1 MNFLIFFYFFTFSAN
16 FSKIDIF
23 HRSQFWALCNN
34 KNEFSRGQREG
45 DGGRDREGGKER
57 ERRRGGEREK
67 EGWRRKEGEGGR
79 GKKGVGERE
88 QVIQGSHMVSGTRCP
103 AWSD

>member
-45 DGGRDREGGKER
+45 DGGREGKEVGRGREGD
-57 ERRRGGEREK
+57 
-67 EGWRRKEGEGGR
+67 GEGGR
-79 GKKGVGERE
+79 VERE
-88 QVIQGSHMVSGTRCP
+88 GEVEREDKEVGKGGREIGREGGLERKGGRER
-103 AWSD
+103 